1 MLSAVPSRLN
11 STKERSDLEL
21 LAVWELK
28 NMGLGT
34 AFERRNALDS
44 YTQAVTKYNQSQFQL
59 IRAVGRVPVK

>member
-34 AFERRNALDS
+34 AFERRKALDS

-59 IRAVGRVPVK
+59 IRALGRVPVK